1 MNRRTI
7 CMLTGMALLSFA
19 LLPSGAL
26 SQQRSVK
33 DQLVGTWTV
42 VSAEQTLP
50 NGTKLQPFGAN
61 PEGVMTFDAN
71 GRLYFFIARS
81 DLPKL
86 ASNSR
91 LNLTPDE
98 AKAIAEGTFAQVST
112 YSVDEAK
119 KTFTAHTDAST
130 FANIVGTDGKFSV
143 LSLTADELKYSLEP
157 QGGGKIENTFRR
169 AK

>member
-7 CMLTGMALLSFA
+7 CMLIGMALLSFA

-26 SQQRSVK
+26 SQQRSLK
-33 DQLVGTWTV
+33 DELVGTWTV

-61 PEGVMTFDAN
+61 PKGVLTFDAN
-71 GRLYFFIARS
+71 DTFLSRVRTCRKSRPIV
-81 DLPKL
+81 
-86 ASNSR
+86 R

-112 YSVDEAK
+112 Y
-119 KTFTAHTDAST
+119 AST
-130 FANIVGTDGKFSV
+130 R
-143 LSLTADELKYSLEP
+143 
-157 QGGGKIENTFRR
+157 QRR
-169 AK
+169 PSSPTSTQARSQT